1 MKIDRSKIIAIITG
15 IFSLLLGALYL
26 ILVQLLDMRGEM
38 IPAPIGITLLDLS
51 HLFLLSEVM
60 SFSYS

>member
-38 IPAPIGITLLDLS
+38 IPAPVGTILLNLS
-51 HLFLLSEVM
+51 NLCLLPEVM
-60 SFSYS
+60 AFSYS